1 MSDIAKEVVPHQ
13 HYPLPYLD
21 GDIFQGVYGLSPT
34 YDLIMRLLFSQKAKM
49 SMEIVVYGGV
59 GSSSFLTISMF
70 LRSNGQ
76 VSLLN
81 LGEFPMTIC
90 INQSNYI

>member
-21 GDIFQGVYGLSPT
+21 CDIFQGGYGLSPM
-34 YDLIMRLLFSQKAKM
+34 YDLIMRLMFSQNAKM

-59 GSSSFLTISMF
+59 A
-70 LRSNGQ
+70 
-76 VSLLN
+76 
-81 LGEFPMTIC
+81 E
-90 INQSNYI
+90 